1 MTIDIEPGIYRLTKD
16 MPAIAPDIRKVRDW
30 RAGPVNAGTLFAVL
44 RENFSHVEGAPDCF
58 AMTMHHLDGYSHE
71 RVFITARAQEYVAAF
86 ERVEN
91 PSATEHLQYRGNHGY
106 RGEILNRLCEKY
118 GIGPKDLD
126 AMCAEIEK
134 EIDDQLGEEG
144 KDAL

>member
-16 MPAIAPDIRKVRDW
+16 MPAIAPDKRKTRDW

-44 RENFSHVEGAPDCF
+44 RENFNHLEREGAPDLF

-71 RVFITARAQEYVAAF
+71 RVFITSQAQEYVAAF
-86 ERVEN
+86 ERVEK
-91 PSATEHLQYRGNHGY
+91 PTATEWLQYTGNHGY

-118 GIGPKDLD
+118 GIGPKELD
-126 AMCAEIEK
+126 AMCADIEK
-134 EIDDQLGEEG
+134 EIDEQL
-144 KDAL
+144 A